1 MGKYLNVLGGIVL
14 IVAAIGMLALNPM
27 GVKFWDSFVT
37 LIVGAIPPMLGMI
50 GLILLFIGLEE
61 MKSETTA
68 ASMPA
73 EPVAPLAPAVPEIKE
88 PAYEIHSK
96 KKRRR

>member
-1 MGKYLNVLGGIVL
+1 MGKYVNVLGGIVL

-27 GVKFWDSFVT
+27 GIQFWNAFMT
-37 LIVGAIPPMLGMI
+37 LIVGAIPPMFGMI

-61 MKSETTA
+61 MKSETTS
-68 ASMPA
+68 SMPA
-73 EPVAPLAPAVPEIKE
+73 EPVAPAVPVAPES
-88 PAYEIHSK
+88 AYEIHSK

>member
-27 GVKFWDSFVT
+27 GVQFWNAFVT
-37 LIVGAIPPMLGMI
+37 LIVGAIPPMFGMI

-61 MKSETTA
+61 MKSESAA

-73 EPVAPLAPAVPEIKE
+73 EPVAPAIPEVQE